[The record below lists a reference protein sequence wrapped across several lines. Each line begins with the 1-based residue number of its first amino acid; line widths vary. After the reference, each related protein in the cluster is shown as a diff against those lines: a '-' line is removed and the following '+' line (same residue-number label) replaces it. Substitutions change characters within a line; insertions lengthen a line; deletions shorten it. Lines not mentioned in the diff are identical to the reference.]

1 MKGGENMDFDA
12 LVSAI
17 VSRVA
22 EKIAE
27 ESSQKPKLLILTQE
41 HGEAC
46 HAMLESPRI
55 GEHYRT
61 ECALMNDYQVQME
74 DYEGVLL
81 FNLTN
86 DAMVRIATGVCGT
99 PYTELVSKALLL
111 GKPVWL
117 AHEQV
122 ELFQYEATAAPMYYG
137 MLRKRLTLLEQSGVV
152 LCAQDE
158 MEDKVLAGCPEPA
171 ACAPEESNF
180 CETCGGCDSCKP
192 AEAPRAEPVQE
203 APKPVE
209 APKPEAP
216 ARKEMTLSKRVIT
229 ERDIT
234 EAATN
239 GVNVIRVGARA
250 ILTDLAKEYAH
261 NQKLEIVRD

>member
-1 MKGGENMDFDA
+1 MDFDA

-22 EKIAE
+22 EKIEE
-27 ESSQKPKLLILTQE
+27 ESNRKPKLLILTQE

-61 ECALMNDYQVQME
+61 ECALMNDYQVKME

-99 PYTELVSKALLL
+99 PYTDLVAKALLL

-117 AHEQV
+117 PHEEV

-152 LCAQDE
+152 LCARDE
-158 MEDKVLAGCPEPA
+158 LEDKVLAGCPEPA
-171 ACAPEESNF
+171 ACEDSGICN
-180 CETCGGCDSCKP
+180 TCGGCDSCKS
-192 AEAPRAEPVQE
+192 AEAPAPVE
-203 APKPVE
+203 EPKPVE
-209 APKPEAP
+209 APKAEAP
-216 ARKEMTLSKRVIT
+216 VRKEMTLSKRVIT

>member
-1 MKGGENMDFDA
+1 MDFDA

-22 EKIAE
+22 EKME
-27 ESSQKPKLLILTQE
+27 QESCEKPKLLILTQE
-41 HGEAC
+41 HGDVC
-46 HAMLESPRI
+46 HTMLESPRI

-61 ECALMNDYQVQME
+61 ECALMNDYQVKME

-99 PYTELVSKALLL
+99 PYTDLVSKALLL

-117 AHEQV
+117 PHEQV

-158 MEDKVLAGCPEPA
+158 LEDKVLAGCPASEG
-171 ACAPEESNF
+171 APVQTI
-180 CETCGGCDSCKP
+180 CETCDACEACKASEP
-192 AEAPRAEPVQE
+192 CAAEPCKE
-203 APKPVE
+203 PEPV
-209 APKPEAP
+209 AAP
-216 ARKEMTLSKRVIT
+216 AATETVRKEMTLGKRVIT

-239 GVNVIRVGARA
+239 GVTVIHVGARA

>member
-1 MKGGENMDFDA
+1 MDFDA

-22 EKIAE
+22 EKLE
-27 ESSQKPKLLILTQE
+27 QESREKPKLLILTQE
-41 HGEAC
+41 HGEVC
-46 HAMLESPRI
+46 HTMLESPRI

-86 DAMVRIATGVCGT
+86 DALVRIATGVCGT

-117 AHEQV
+117 PHEQV
-122 ELFQYEATAAPMYYG
+122 ELFKYEATAAPMYYG

-158 MEDKVLAGCPEPA
+158 LEDKVLAGCPAPA
-171 ACAPEESNF
+171 AAPIQET
-180 CETCGGCDSCKP
+180 CETCDACEACKASEPCTEP
-192 AEAPRAEPVQE
+192 APAAVPAAEPV
-203 APKPVE
+203 
-209 APKPEAP
+209 
-216 ARKEMTLSKRVIT
+216 RKELTLGKRVIT

-239 GVNVIRVGARA
+239 GVTVIHVGARA

>member
-1 MKGGENMDFDA
+1 MDFDA

-22 EKIAE
+22 EKIE
-27 ESSQKPKLLILTQE
+27 QESCAKPKLLILTQE
-41 HGEAC
+41 HGDVC

-55 GEHYRT
+55 CAQYQT
-61 ECALMNDYQVQME
+61 ECALMNDYQVKME

-81 FNLTN
+81 FNLTT

-99 PYTELVSKALLL
+99 PYTDLVSKALLL

-117 AHEQV
+117 PHEQV

-137 MLRKRLTLLEQSGVV
+137 MLRKRLTLLEQSGVI

-158 MEDKVLAGCPEPA
+158 LEDKVLAGSPERPA
-171 ACAPEESNF
+171 TPIQET
-180 CETCGGCDSCKP
+180 CETCGACAE
-192 AEAPRAEPVQE
+192 AEAPVVAAEPAVKAE
-203 APKPVE
+203 EPAPVE
-209 APKPEAP
+209 ETV
-216 ARKEMTLSKRVIT
+216 RKELTLNKRVIT

-234 EAATN
+234 EAATS
-239 GVNVIRVGARA
+239 GVTVIRVGKRA

>member
-1 MKGGENMDFDA
+1 MDFDA

-22 EKIAE
+22 EKME
-27 ESSQKPKLLILTQE
+27 QESCEKPKLLILTQE
-41 HGEAC
+41 HGDVC
-46 HAMLESPRI
+46 HTMLESPRI

-61 ECALMNDYQVQME
+61 ECALMNDYQVKME
-74 DYEGVLL
+74 DYAGVLL

-99 PYTELVSKALLL
+99 PYTDLVSKALLL

-117 AHEQV
+117 PHEQV

-158 MEDKVLAGCPEPA
+158 LEDKVLAGCPV
-171 ACAPEESNF
+171 PEEMPVQTI
-180 CETCGGCDSCKP
+180 CETCGACDACKTGEFCAAAEP
-192 AEAPRAEPVQE
+192 CAEAEPCKEAAPAAAPVAAEPV
-203 APKPVE
+203 
-209 APKPEAP
+209 
-216 ARKEMTLSKRVIT
+216 RKEMTLGKRVIT

-239 GVNVIRVGARA
+239 GVTVIHVGARA

>member
-1 MKGGENMDFDA
+1 MDFDA

-22 EKIAE
+22 EKME
-27 ESSQKPKLLILTQE
+27 QDSCEKPKLLVLTQE

-55 GEHYRT
+55 GAHYQM
-61 ECALMNDYQVQME
+61 ECALMNDYQVKME

-86 DAMVRIATGVCGT
+86 DAMVSIATGVCGT
-99 PYTELVSKALLL
+99 PYTDLVSKALLL

-117 AHEQV
+117 PHEQV
-122 ELFQYEATAAPMYYG
+122 ELFRYEATAAPMYYG

-152 LCAQDE
+152 LCSLDE
-158 MEDKVLAGCPEPA
+158 LEDKVLAGCPEQPVVSIQ
-171 ACAPEESNF
+171 ET
-180 CETCGGCDSCKP
+180 CETCDACEACKTCEP
-192 AEAPRAEPVQE
+192 CAEPLPGAANVMAE
-203 APKPVE
+203 RV
-209 APKPEAP
+209 
-216 ARKEMTLSKRVIT
+216 RKELTLGKRVIT

-234 EAATN
+234 EAVSN
-239 GVNVIRVGARA
+239 GVTVIHVGAKA

>member
-1 MKGGENMDFDA
+1 MDFDA

-22 EKIAE
+22 EKME
-27 ESSQKPKLLILTQE
+27 QESCEKPKLLILTQE
-41 HGEAC
+41 HGDIC

-55 GEHYRT
+55 RAQYQT
-61 ECALMNDYQVQME
+61 ECALMNDYQVKME

-99 PYTELVSKALLL
+99 PYTDLVSKALLL

-117 AHEQV
+117 PHEQV
-122 ELFQYEATAAPMYYG
+122 ELFKYEATAAPMYYG
-137 MLRKRLTLLEQSGVV
+137 MLRKRLTLLEQSGVI

-158 MEDKVLAGCPEPA
+158 LEDKVLSGSPERPA
-171 ACAPEESNF
+171 TPIQET
-180 CETCGGCDSCKP
+180 CETCGACAAAAP
-192 AEAPRAEPVQE
+192 AAEEP
-203 APKPVE
+203 APVE
-209 APKPEAP
+209 ETV
-216 ARKEMTLSKRVIT
+216 RKELTLNKRVVT

-234 EAATN
+234 EAATS
-239 GVNVIRVGARA
+239 GVTVIHVGKRA

>member
-1 MKGGENMDFDA
+1 MDFDA

-22 EKIAE
+22 EKLE
-27 ESSQKPKLLILTQE
+27 QESCEKPKLLILTQE
-41 HGEAC
+41 HGEVC
-46 HAMLESPRI
+46 HTMLESPRI

-86 DAMVRIATGVCGT
+86 DALVRIATGVCGT

-117 AHEQV
+117 PHEQV
-122 ELFQYEATAAPMYYG
+122 ELFKYEATAAPMYYG

-158 MEDKVLAGCPEPA
+158 LEDKVLAGCPAPA
-171 ACAPEESNF
+171 AAPIQET
-180 CETCGGCDSCKP
+180 CETCDACEACKASEPCAEP
-192 AEAPRAEPVQE
+192 APAAAPVAEPV
-203 APKPVE
+203 
-209 APKPEAP
+209 
-216 ARKEMTLSKRVIT
+216 RKELTLGKRVIT

-239 GVNVIRVGARA
+239 GVTVIHVGARA

>member
-1 MKGGENMDFDA
+1 MDFDA
-12 LVSAI
+12 LVAAI

-22 EKIAE
+22 EKLE
-27 ESSQKPKLLILTQE
+27 QENCDKPKLLILTQE
-41 HGEAC
+41 HGDVC
-46 HAMLESPRI
+46 HTMLESPRI
-55 GEHYRT
+55 GAHYRT
-61 ECALMNDYQVQME
+61 ECALLSDYQVRME
-74 DYEGVLL
+74 DYAGILL

-86 DAMVRIATGVCGT
+86 DALVRIATGVCGT

-117 AHEQV
+117 PHEQV
-122 ELFQYEATAAPMYYG
+122 ELFKYEATAAPMYYG

-158 MEDKVLAGCPEPA
+158 LEDKVLAGCPAPA
-171 ACAPEESNF
+171 ASPIQ
-180 CETCGGCDSCKP
+180 ETCGTCNACEACKP
-192 AEAPRAEPVQE
+192 VEPVAEPVAEPAEPLSGAANVMAQ
-203 APKPVE
+203 PV
-209 APKPEAP
+209 
-216 ARKEMTLSKRVIT
+216 RKELTLGKRVIT

-234 EAATN
+234 EAVTN
-239 GVNVIRVGARA
+239 GVTVVHVGARA

>member
-1 MKGGENMDFDA
+1 MDFDA

-22 EKIAE
+22 EKME
-27 ESSQKPKLLILTQE
+27 QENCEKPKLLILTQE
-41 HGEAC
+41 HGDVC
-46 HAMLESPRI
+46 HTMLESPRI

-86 DAMVRIATGVCGT
+86 DALVRIATGVCGT

-111 GKPVWL
+111 GKTVWL
-117 AHEQV
+117 PHEQV
-122 ELFQYEATAAPMYYG
+122 ELFKYEATAAPMYYG

-158 MEDKVLAGCPEPA
+158 LEDKVLAGCPAPAASPVQETCETCDACEACKASEPCAAPEPA
-171 ACAPEESNF
+171 AAPV
-180 CETCGGCDSCKP
+180 
-192 AEAPRAEPVQE
+192 AE
-203 APKPVE
+203 
-209 APKPEAP
+209 P
-216 ARKEMTLSKRVIT
+216 ARKELTLGKRVIT

-239 GVNVIRVGARA
+239 GVTVIHVGARA

-261 NQKLEIVRD
+261 NQKLEIIRG